1 MASANLLQS
10 PAPAPA
16 VCCVTALAV
25 LAHCSCIWFRLTPL
39 STSLPHSS
47 PPRPWAPRHS
57 DFSTISDTSKSQH
70 PPSPRQDTQT
80 AFAFRP
86 NSMAI
91 WRTNEGFRQNSIHLS
106 SLSFAHC
113 PLCESR
119 RRRPR
124 RQAVTGLQQ
133 TPNSR
138 VQRPCPLSWP
148 ATGPASIDRPND
160 SLSRSTSKH
169 QPLRPQSRSH
179 RDTFHLTC
187 KTTVPTCA
195 RHRDRHTAHTAVL
208 TPALYHILWPEVH
221 HVWPFPGAK
230 LSPEPRSLGSHRLP
244 TTYTYS
250 TLCTIYAVHCTRSCR
265 PHLAARLSFSL

>member
-1 MASANLLQS
+1 
-10 PAPAPA
+10 
-16 VCCVTALAV
+16 
-25 LAHCSCIWFRLTPL
+25 
-39 STSLPHSS
+39 
-47 PPRPWAPRHS
+47 
-57 DFSTISDTSKSQH
+57 
-70 PPSPRQDTQT
+70 
-80 AFAFRP
+80 
-86 NSMAI
+86 MAI
-91 WRTNEGFRQNSIHLS
+91 WRTNEGFRQNSIHLT

-113 PLCESR
+113 PLCDSR

-138 VQRPCPLSWP
+138 VQRPCPLSCP

-169 QPLRPQSRSH
+169 QPLRPQPRSH

-244 TTYTYS
+244 TTYTYIVQHPLYYLCS
-250 TLCTIYAVHCTRSCR
+250 TLHTFLSAAPCCQTFVVALTSQIHRTCFHYCFWPSLRYR
-265 PHLAARLSFSL
+265 PHGTPSP